1 MTDMTRSIRT
11 REESLAETFVL
22 LADTLLEDYDV
33 VDLLDRLVIAAVELL
48 GATEAGILLDDQ
60 RGKLT
65 VVATTSEQTRLLEVF
80 QVQSNEGPCLDCFR
94 TQTPVVSDL
103 ESDRE
108 RWPAFVDKAI
118 AAGFRSVT
126 AVPLRL
132 RDQTIGGL
140 GMFQGVPEPMSP
152 ALQRL
157 AQALADVATIGILQR
172 RSIHRSTVVAE
183 QLQHAL
189 NSRVVIEQAKG
200 VLAER
205 HNVDMEV
212 AFAALR
218 SHARNHNLKLTGL
231 AEALVRGDVDA
242 ATVVPPTNR

>member
-1 MTDMTRSIRT
+1 MTDMNRSTRT
-11 REESLAETFVL
+11 REESLADTFVL
-22 LADTLLEDYDV
+22 LADTLVDDYDV

-60 RGKLT
+60 RGHLT
-65 VVATTSEQTRLLEVF
+65 VIATSSEQTRLLEVF
-80 QVQSNEGPCLDCFR
+80 QLQSNEGPCLDCIR
-94 TQTPVVSDL
+94 SQTPVVSDL
-103 ESDRE
+103 MSERD
-108 RWPAFVDKAI
+108 RWPAFSEKAI
-118 AAGFRSVT
+118 AAGFRFVT
-126 AVPLRL
+126 AVPMRL

-140 GMFQGVPEPMSP
+140 NMFQDSAEPMSP

-172 RSIHRSTVVAE
+172 RSIHRSVVVAE

-205 HNVDMEV
+205 HSVDMNA
-212 AFAALR
+212 AFDALR
-218 SHARNHNLKLTGL
+218 THARNHNLKLTSL
-231 AEALVRGDVDA
+231 AEALVRGELDA
-242 ATVVPPTNR
+242 TTVVPPSD